1 MLVVDDEPS
10 ILKVMKANLER
21 EGYEV
26 HTAEDGLIA
35 LEKIKAENYDT
46 IITDFLMP
54 HLNGQELLLKM
65 KENHLDVPLI
75 IVTAF
80 GSIEQAV
87 SAMHH
92 GAVNYLTKP
101 LNYDELL
108 SVVQNAVQQQNLR
121 KEVIWLR
128 REIKSVYS
136 FDQIIGKNEKMQ
148 AIFDLITDVAETD
161 ATILINGETGTGKE
175 LIAKAIHYN
184 SPRKNEAFVRVNC
197 AALSE
202 TLLESELFGHE
213 KGAFTG
219 ALSTRIGRFEQA
231 NKGTLFLD
239 EVGDISANTQSKLLR
254 VLQEREF
261 ERVGSNKTMSVDVRI
276 ISATNRQLHKD
287 VAESKFREDLF
298 YRLNVIPMELPP
310 LRKRIDDIPLLTM
323 HFLSKYSGKFNKKIK
338 SISAE
343 AIQLLVD
350 HPWPGNIRQLEN
362 VLERAVIKEKED
374 EISKDTL
381 SKCIRYPETSNY
393 QYFINDQLPFNTLKG
408 QLLEKFERE
417 YITRVLGKTNGN
429 ISEAA
434 KTSGMHYKNFCE
446 KMKKYNIKKWDYINT
461 IQDPS

>member
-1 MLVVDDEPS
+1 MRKINKLLVVDDEPS
-10 ILKVMKANLER
+10 ILKVMKANLLR

-26 HTAEDGLIA
+26 HTADDGLIA
-35 LEKIKAENYDT
+35 LEKIKAESYDT

-54 HLNGQELLLKM
+54 HLNGMELLRKM
-65 KENHLDVPLI
+65 KENHIVVPLV

-87 SAMHH
+87 SAMRH
-92 GAVNYLTKP
+92 GAINYLTKP

-121 KEVIWLR
+121 KEVERLR

-148 AIFDLITDVAETD
+148 AIFDLINDVAETD

-184 SPRKNEAFVRVNC
+184 SPRKNDTFVRVNC

-219 ALSTRIGRFEQA
+219 ALTTRIGRFEQA

-239 EVGDISANTQSKLLR
+239 EVGDISPNTQSKLLR
-254 VLQEREF
+254 VLQEQEF
-261 ERVGSNKTMSVDVRI
+261 ERVGSNKTIDVDVRI

-287 VAESKFREDLF
+287 VAEDKFREDLF
-298 YRLNVIPMELPP
+298 YRLNVIPIELPP

-323 HFLSKYSGKFNKKIK
+323 HFLSKYSEKFKKDIK
-338 SISAE
+338 SISAQ

-362 VLERAVIKEKED
+362 VLERAVIKEKEE
-374 EISKDTL
+374 EISEKTL
-381 SKCIRYPETSNY
+381 SKCIRYPET
-393 QYFINDQLPFNTLKG
+393 
-408 QLLEKFERE
+408 
-417 YITRVLGKTNGN
+417 TN
-429 ISEAA
+429 
-434 KTSGMHYKNFCE
+434 
-446 KMKKYNIKKWDYINT
+446 
-461 IQDPS
+461 